1 MQYQF
6 LRMNIAKYDLTTN
19 TDSTLF
25 RFESYGANGE
35 IAKGIAYTATKNEK
49 LYNLG
54 FGDLVFDPIQN
65 GYIIDDLVVSDNG
78 DRNIVLATVVKSAY
92 TFSEIY
98 PERNIFI
105 KGSTKAR
112 TRLYRRAISLNLEEL
127 SETFHIFGAMK
138 DENGTIFDVPYDTN
152 GDFYGFIIK
161 RK

>member
-1 MQYQF
+1 
-6 LRMNIAKYDLTTN
+6 MNIPKYDLLTN

-25 RFESYGANGE
+25 RFESNGNCGE
-35 IAKGIAYTATKNEK
+35 IVKGIAYTVTKNET

-54 FGDLVFDPIQN
+54 FGDLIFDPIQN

-78 DRNIVLATVVKSAY
+78 DRDAVLATVVKSVY

-112 TRLYRRAISLNLEEL
+112 TRLYRRAISLNFEEL
-127 SETFHIFGAMK
+127 SETFHIFGAMEDK
-138 DENGTIFDVPYDTN
+138 NGDIFNVPFDPN

>member
-1 MQYQF
+1 
-6 LRMNIAKYDLTTN
+6 MNIPKYDLLTN

-25 RFESYGANGE
+25 RFESIGSNGE
-35 IAKGIAYTATKNEK
+35 ISKGIAYTVTKDET

-54 FGDLVFDPIQN
+54 FGDLIIDPIQN
-65 GYIIDDLVVSDNG
+65 RYIIDDLAVSHNG
-78 DRNIVLATVVKSAY
+78 DRNTVLAKVAKSAY

-127 SETFHIFGAMK
+127 SETFHIFGAME
-138 DENGTIFDVPYDTN
+138 DENGDVFDVPFDSN

>member
-1 MQYQF
+1 
-6 LRMNIAKYDLTTN
+6 MNISKYDLLTN
-19 TDSTLF
+19 TESTLF
-25 RFESYGANGE
+25 RFESYGTNGE
-35 IAKGIAYTATKNEK
+35 ISKGIAFTETKNK
-49 LYNLG
+49 TLYNLA

-65 GYIIDDLVVSDNG
+65 IYIIDDLVVSDNG
-78 DRNIVLATVVKSAY
+78 DRNEVLATVAKSAY

-127 SETFHIFGAMK
+127 SETFHIFGAMEDK
-138 DENGTIFDVPYDTN
+138 NGDVFDVPFDPN

>member
-1 MQYQF
+1 
-6 LRMNIAKYDLTTN
+6 MNITKYDLHTN

-25 RFESYGANGE
+25 TFESYGTSGE
-35 IAKGIAYTATKNEK
+35 IVKGIAYTVTKNER

-54 FGDLVFDPIQN
+54 FGDLIFDPIQN
-65 GYIIDDLVVSDNG
+65 GYTINDLVVSDNG
-78 DRNIVLATVVKSAY
+78 DRNTVLATVAKSIY
-92 TFSEIY
+92 VFSEIY

-127 SETFHIFGAMK
+127 SETFLIFGAME
-138 DENGTIFDVPYDTN
+138 DENGTVFDVPFDPN